1 MAFQVRASNPAEFDA
16 WVAHMRTLGPKPAAA
31 APSGDSVKTA
41 SAGATVQGPQAP
53 AQGPQAKAD
62 SAAPASQDPA
72 YAKGEQLFKMKGCI
86 GCHSLQA
93 VDAPKGM
100 IGPNLATVG
109 VAGLYR
115 GGLAQEHRRESRAL
129 DPGAADGQEGC
140 ADAQPRRDRRGGQGA
155 PGVSPRTSITGSD
168 MATTV
173 LDQHR
178 VHAAQG
184 EKTGLWSWITTV
196 DHKRIGILYGATAF
210 FFFLL
215 GGLEALLI
223 RIQLMKPDNNFLTP
237 EAYNQLFTMHGTSMI
252 FLAIMPLSAMFFNYM
267 IPLMIGARDVAF
279 PRLNAFSYWVFLLGG
294 LFLNAGFLF
303 GAAPDQ
309 GWYGYANLTSRQFSP
324 GANVDFWNMGLQI
337 LGVASLAAAVNFFV
351 TIVNMRAKGMTMMR
365 MPMFV
370 WMSFITQILLLLAFP
385 VITVALI
392 LLMFDRFF
400 GTNFFVPAGGGDPLL
415 WQHLF
420 WIFGHPEVY
429 ILVLPAFGIISEV
442 LPVFSRKPL
451 FGYAAMVFSGA
462 FIAFLGFGVW
472 SHHMFT
478 TGMGPIADTFFSLAT
493 MLIAIPTGVKIF
505 NWMGTMWGGSIQ
517 YKTPMYFALGF
528 IAMFIIGGLSGVM
541 HASPPADLQQN
552 DTYFIVAHFHYV
564 LFGGS
569 IFALTAG
576 AYYWWPKMFGR
587 MLDERLGKLHFWL
600 MLIGF
605 NLTFFP
611 MHFVGL
617 NGMPRR
623 IYTYPAELGFQAL
636 NQLETLG
643 AFVLVLV
650 VLGLPG
656 QHLQDHAGARGTRR
670 PTRGTAPRW
679 NGPSPRR
686 RRSGT
691 SQEEPVVHGRDP
703 LWEVKRE
710 RGGRLPEP
718 SPGERARGS
727 TCPTRRTGRSSPRSA
742 WPASL
747 SASC

>member
-1 MAFQVRASNPAEFDA
+1 
-16 WVAHMRTLGPKPAAA
+16 
-31 APSGDSVKTA
+31 
-41 SAGATVQGPQAP
+41 
-53 AQGPQAKAD
+53 
-62 SAAPASQDPA
+62 
-72 YAKGEQLFKMKGCI
+72 
-86 GCHSLQA
+86 
-93 VDAPKGM
+93 
-100 IGPNLATVG
+100 
-109 VAGLYR
+109 
-115 GGLAQEHRRESRAL
+115 
-129 DPGAADGQEGC
+129 
-140 ADAQPRRDRRGGQGA
+140 
-155 PGVSPRTSITGSD
+155 
-168 MATTV
+168 MATTA
-173 LDQHR
+173 LDQHGA
-178 VHAAQG
+178 HATAG
-184 EKTGLWSWITTV
+184 HAEPTGLWSWLTTV

-215 GGLEALLI
+215 GGIEAILL
-223 RIQLMKPDNNFLTP
+223 RIQLGSPNNTFLSP
-237 EAYNQLFTMHGTSMI
+237 ETYNQLFTMHGTTMI
-252 FLAIMPLSAMFFNYM
+252 FLAIMPLSAMFFNFL

-294 LFLNAGFLF
+294 LFLNSSFLF

-309 GWYGYANLTSRQFSP
+309 GWYGYANLTSRQYSP
-324 GANVDFWNMGLQI
+324 GMNVDFWTLGLQI

-351 TIVNMRAKGMTMMR
+351 TILNMRAPGMKLMR

-370 WMSFITQILLLLAFP
+370 WMSFITQVLLLLAFP

-400 GTNFFVPAGGGDPLL
+400 GTHFFVPSGGGDPLL

-429 ILVLPAFGIISEV
+429 ILILPAFGIISEV

-478 TGMGPIADTFFSLAT
+478 TGMGPIADAFFSLTT
-493 MLIAIPTGVKIF
+493 MLIAVPTGVKVF
-505 NWMGTMWGGSIQ
+505 NWMGTIWGGSIQ
-517 YKTPMYFALGF
+517 YRVPMYFALGF

-569 IFALTAG
+569 IFGLTAG

-587 MLDERLGKLHFWL
+587 MLDETLGKVHFWL

-611 MHFVGL
+611 MHILGL

-623 IYTYPAELGFQAL
+623 VYTYPEGLGFETL
-636 NQLETLG
+636 NQVETVGSLILG
-643 AFVLVLV
+643 FSFVVFLYNIVKT
-650 VLGLPG
+650 
-656 QHLQDHAGARGTRR
+656 ARGPRN
-670 PTRGTAPRW
+670 APADPW
-679 NGPSPRR
+679 HGATLEWAIPSPP
-686 RRSGT
+686 
-691 SQEEPVVHGRDP
+691 QEWNFAEIPTVHGRDA
-703 LWEVKRE
+703 LWEAKRE
-710 RGGRLPEP
+710 RGGPLPEP
-718 SPGERARGS
+718 
-727 TCPTRRTGRSSPRSA
+727 PRVSGA
-742 WPASL
+742 GIHLPNPSIWPLVAAVGLGGLMVGLMTAHIVGPWGIVAGVSIL
-747 SASC
+747 FFGVYNWAFEPAG